1 MVRMVAG
8 IAVMLALVAF
18 VILLIPPYFENWKL
32 QQYLND
38 VGADP
43 DTSKK
48 PLEVVRANVVNKAAA
63 LGLPVHT
70 DDVRVSKAGD
80 VVKVD
85 VLYLVHVNFALYTV
99 DLHFRPAV

>member
-8 IAVMLALVAF
+8 IAVLVCLLAFA
-18 VILLIPPYFENWKL
+18 VILIPPYFENWKL

-38 VGADP
+38 LGADP
-43 DTSKK
+43 ETSKK
-48 PLEVVRANVVNKAAA
+48 PLEVVRAKVVNHAAA

-70 DDVRVSKAGD
+70 DDVRVSKVGD
-80 VVKVD
+80 AVKVD
-85 VLYLVHVNFALYTV
+85 VLYLVHVNLALYTV